1 MLDDVSDIR
10 SYYDSATERELARLG
25 RHQLEHDITWRYLD
39 RYLPSEGAVLDIG
52 AGAGGYTVE
61 LARRGYTVTAV
72 DLSGKLVELCR
83 KRVSE
88 AGLQGRVTFLVADA
102 RDLRDVGHSLFDA
115 VLLMGPLYHLVLE
128 EDRRTALREA
138 FDRLR
143 PGGVIFSAF
152 ISRYG
157 ILGDLMKNIPQVIEA
172 RAVIRSL
179 IQQGRH
185 PEGMPH
191 VGGFRGYFA
200 EVSEIAPLHEDA
212 GFRTLVVAGAEPAI
226 SADDESY
233 NRLEGLRRQLW
244 LALLYELSTE
254 ESIIAASRH
263 LLYIGRKPEGE

>member
-25 RHQLEHDITWRYLD
+25 RHQLEHDITWLYLD

-72 DLSGKLVELCR
+72 DLSGKLIELCR

-88 AGLQGRVTFLVADA
+88 AGLAKNVTFLVADA
-102 RDLRDVGHSLFDA
+102 RDLRDVGHGPFDA

-143 PGGVIFSAF
+143 PGGVILSAF

-157 ILGDLMKNIPQVIEA
+157 VLGDVMNNIPEWIEDQA
-172 RAVIRSL
+172 DVRSL
-179 IQQGRH
+179 IEHGRR
-185 PEGMPH
+185 PDNKP